1 MDCPRAELGDG
12 LRKSSGSTSRESQL
26 WPLLTLE
33 RNTETAFAL
42 RPHNRNVIVSVLGRP
57 RLGSYLA
64 NFTIPD
70 MSLMANES
78 CTTHNESLDNI
89 GCHLEIRLIELL
101 LLIMGSEHYSR
112 HQVTESR
119 PQLWRRMAATRR
131 LQKELGDLRKAA
143 SKSFR
148 DIQVRKR
155 SSLLFQAGLG
165 RAEPSGYNEAIN
177 AGGRV

>member
-89 GCHLEIRLIELL
+89 DTKHREVVLANNLSISNCIDLIICL
-101 LLIMGSEHYSR
+101 
-112 HQVTESR
+112 
-119 PQLWRRMAATRR
+119 
-131 LQKELGDLRKAA
+131 
-143 SKSFR
+143 
-148 DIQVRKR
+148 
-155 SSLLFQAGLG
+155 
-165 RAEPSGYNEAIN
+165 
-177 AGGRV
+177 